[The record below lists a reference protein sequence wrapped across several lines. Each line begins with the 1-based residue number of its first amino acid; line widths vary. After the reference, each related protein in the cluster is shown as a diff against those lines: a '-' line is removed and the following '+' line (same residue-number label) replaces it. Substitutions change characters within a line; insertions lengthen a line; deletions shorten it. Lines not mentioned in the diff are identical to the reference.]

1 MDGVPLG
8 FQPMRVDHGNS
19 ATVIVGSSG
28 ELVRID
34 EFGTPLHQPVKPF
47 PAPVTGGAVL
57 NDIWVGTWVEHELQQ
72 ARMAALPLTG
82 EWVSG
87 GGREML
93 RQRAESADL
102 MPSSSIW
109 SRFLD
114 AEPMAVSRVGGG
126 LFFATLHRGIYKI
139 DEGATEVWRAPYPE
153 WPELSGLGSRDYLV
167 SSNEVDGRIVI
178 WSVAGG
184 VTVLDSEDG
193 EHVLSTVVSLPDS
206 LSGVRH
212 DDNGGWVLLLNSGR
226 IVLLDDF
233 ESEPV
238 VIRTPGPVSDAVYDG
253 KCWRWTGWRHDGTFC
268 DGEVRC
274 ASRKQ
279 IGVALVG
286 DRVLT
291 NDGTWED
298 YGLNPSD

>member
-1 MDGVPLG
+1 MDGAPLG
-8 FQPMRVDHGNS
+8 FQPMRVDRGDS
-19 ATVIVGSSG
+19 ATIIIGSSG

-34 EFGTPLHQPVKPF
+34 EFGTPLHHPVRPF

-57 NDIWVGTWVEHELQQ
+57 DDIWVGTWVEHELQQ
-72 ARMAALPLTG
+72 ARMAALPLAG
-82 EWVSG
+82 EWVTG

-93 RQRAESADL
+93 RPNAESADL

-109 SRFLD
+109 SKFLD
-114 AEPMAVSRVGGG
+114 AEPMAISKAGGG
-126 LFFATLHRGIYKI
+126 LFFATLRRGIYKI
-139 DEGATEVWRAPYPE
+139 DEEAMEIWRAPYPE
-153 WPELSGLGSRDYLV
+153 WSNLSKLASRDYLV

-184 VTVLDSEDG
+184 VTVVDSQDG
-193 EHVLSTVVSLPDS
+193 GHVLSNVVSLPDS
-206 LSGVRH
+206 LSGVRRS
-212 DDNGGWVLLLNSGR
+212 DNGGWLLLLNSGK
-226 IVLLDDF
+226 IALLDDF

-238 VIRTPGPVSDAVYDG
+238 VIRTPGPVSDAVYDDG
-253 KCWRWTGWRHDGTFC
+253 YWRWTGWRHDGALR

-274 ASRKQ
+274 ASREQ
-279 IGVALVG
+279 IGVALIG

-298 YGLNPSD
+298 YGLNHSD

>member
-8 FQPMRVDHGNS
+8 FQPLRVDRGDS
-19 ATVIVGSSG
+19 ATIIIGSSG

-34 EFGTPLHQPVKPF
+34 EYGTPLHQPVRPF

-57 NDIWVGTWVEHELQQ
+57 DGIWVGTWVEHELQQ
-72 ARMAALPLTG
+72 ARMAALPLAG
-82 EWVSG
+82 EWATG

-93 RQRAESADL
+93 RPSAESTDL

-109 SRFLD
+109 SKFLD
-114 AEPMAVSRVGGG
+114 AEPMAVSRAGSG
-126 LFFATLHRGIYKI
+126 LFFATLRRGIYKI
-139 DEGATEVWRAPYPE
+139 DEEAMEIWRAPYPE
-153 WPELSGLGSRDYLV
+153 WSDLSKLASRDYLV

-178 WSVAGG
+178 WSMAGG
-184 VTVLDSEDG
+184 VTVVDSEDG
-193 EHVLSTVVSLPDS
+193 GHVLSTVVSLPDT

-212 DDNGGWVLLLNSGR
+212 SDNGGWLLLLNSGR
-226 IVLLDDF
+226 IALLDDF

-238 VIRTPGPVSDAVYDG
+238 VIRTPGPVSDAVYDDG
-253 KCWRWTGWRHDGTFC
+253 CWRWTGWRHDGTLR

-274 ASRKQ
+274 ASREQ
-279 IGVALVG
+279 IGVALIG

-298 YGLNPSD
+298 YRLNHSD